1 MGAFNKTALCLCMAL
16 VGCNEN
22 DDDGSKRGS
31 TSPTAAILE
40 GVFLD
45 GPVEGLKY
53 KTATQSGTTDAK
65 GTYKYRKGEIVTF
78 TLYDMNIGSAL
89 ASAILTPFDMQGLSK
104 HSDYA
109 LNMIRLL
116 VTIDA
121 DKNPDNGIQLPVVT
135 TPVGLNFNQSMDSF
149 STSPEVN
156 TFISKLPNVSALVST
171 DQAVAHYSKTL
182 SGISSNYSVDLK
194 GKKAKS
200 VIAHSECSVTGG
212 FQYAFSETGF
222 SLVGSD
228 GFRYS
233 DNSPCEITDTEK
245 LEESYADAPADL
257 LFACGTSVCDYK
269 DVNRVVTGIDADGR
283 GFISSFW
290 HTPGTRVFSSSKTI
304 TTGIGR
310 GVVFREDITL
320 DDYAINLLG
329 KTATSVI
336 TNSRCSSVKKSWNY
350 AFDATGFTLT
360 GDDRFPDDC
369 GSTPNRT
376 IRLDFSAISNE
387 FDVPFNCGSATCSYS
402 DLNKTIRGKHDKPGC
417 SDFVS
422 TYSHTPGTN
431 IFEYTQ
437 KLSCGETIREV
448 ITLR

>member
-1 MGAFNKTALCLCMAL
+1 MGAFKKTAFFLCMAL

-22 DDDGSKRGS
+22 DDGVSNSGS
-31 TSPTAAILE
+31 TSLTVPALE

-45 GPVEGLKY
+45 SPVEGLKY
-53 KTATQSGTTDAK
+53 KTATQSGVTDAK
-65 GTYKYRKGEIVTF
+65 GTYKYLKGEVITF
-78 TLYDMNIGSAL
+78 TLYDINIGSAV

-116 VTIDA
+116 MTIDS

-135 TPVGLNFNQSMDSF
+135 TPIGINLNQSMDAF
-149 STSPEVN
+149 SASPELKA
-156 TFISKLPNVSALVST
+156 FISKLPNVSALVST
-171 DQAVAHYSKTL
+171 DMAVAHYSKTL
-182 SGISSNYSVDLK
+182 SSIGSNYSFELK

-200 VIAHSECSVTGG
+200 VITHSKCSVTGG

-233 DNSPCEITDTEK
+233 DNSPCKITDTEK
-245 LEESYADAPADL
+245 LEESYADAPADIL
-257 LFACGTSVCDYK
+257 LACGSSVCDYK
-269 DVNRVVTGIDADGR
+269 DVNKVVKGIDADGR

-290 HTPGTRVFSSSKTI
+290 HTPGTRVFSSSKAI
-304 TTGIGR
+304 TSGIGS
-310 GVVFREDITL
+310 GIVFREDITI
-320 DDYAINLLG
+320 DDYTINLLG

-336 TNSRCSSVKKSWNY
+336 TNSRCSSVNKSWNY

-369 GSTPNRT
+369 SSTPSRT